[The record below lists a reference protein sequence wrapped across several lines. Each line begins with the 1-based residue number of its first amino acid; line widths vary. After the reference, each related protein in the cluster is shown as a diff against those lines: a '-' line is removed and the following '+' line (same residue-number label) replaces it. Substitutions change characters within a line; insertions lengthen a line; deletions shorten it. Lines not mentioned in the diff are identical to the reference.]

1 MKNRAKRVKRLMKV
15 WAVELR
21 LQELKDELALL
32 RLSCDFVVVRNGK
45 AFNPKTKKLKE
56 DIAILEEDPPEYDTF
71 DGKYHGAES
80 QKGKED

>member
-45 AFNPKTKKLKE
+45 AFNLKTKKLKE
-56 DIAILEEDPPEYDTF
+56 DIAILEEGKAIFMEDVRTGDRF
-71 DGKYHGAES
+71 DQRE
-80 QKGKED
+80 QN

>member
-56 DIAILEEDPPEYDTF
+56 DIAILEEGKAVLMDEVRAGDLF
-71 DGKYHGAES
+71 DQRE
-80 QKGKED
+80 QN

>member
-56 DIAILEEDPPEYDTF
+56 DIAILEEGKAIFMEDVRTGDRF
-71 DGKYHGAES
+71 DQRE
-80 QKGKED
+80 QN

>member
-21 LQELKDELALL
+21 LQVLKDELALL

-56 DIAILEEDPPEYDTF
+56 DIAILEEGKAIFMEDVRTGDRF
-71 DGKYHGAES
+71 DQRE
-80 QKGKED
+80 QN